1 MGMELILREWMGK
14 EKDYSISY
22 STYMNLVLYTE
33 GHGYYM
39 KERKKIGRQGDFFT
53 SSNVS
58 SVFAKI
64 FAKFFIRLVENGEVA
79 PNICEIG
86 GGTGKFAYDVLQ
98 EWKQLSPETFIDVNY
113 SIIEVSP
120 FHRKLQQENLCSF
133 SNVSYYTSHS
143 EMGDS
148 FEGILFSNELFDAF
162 PVEVIEKRNGIL
174 YEVRITYTGE
184 GKLTEV
190 CRPLEKRIGQYLL
203 NIIFILLKGS
213 VLKYRLRWK
222 VI

>member
-39 KERKKIGRQGDFFT
+39 KEREKIGRQGDFFT

-58 SVFAKI
+58 SVFAKT
-64 FAKFFIRLVENGEVA
+64 FAKLFIRLVENGEVA
-79 PNICEIG
+79 SNICEVG

-98 EWKQLSPETFIDVNY
+98 EWKQLSPKTFIDLNY
-113 SIIEVSP
+113 SMIEVSP
-120 FHRKLQQENLCSF
+120 FHRKLQQEQLGSF
-133 SNVSYYTSHS
+133 SNVSYYTSYS
-143 EMGDS
+143 EIGDS

-162 PVEVIEKRNGIL
+162 PVEIIEKKKW
-174 YEVRITYTGE
+174 YV
-184 GKLTEV
+184 V
-190 CRPLEKRIGQYLL
+190 
-203 NIIFILLKGS
+203 
-213 VLKYRLRWK
+213 
-222 VI
+222 